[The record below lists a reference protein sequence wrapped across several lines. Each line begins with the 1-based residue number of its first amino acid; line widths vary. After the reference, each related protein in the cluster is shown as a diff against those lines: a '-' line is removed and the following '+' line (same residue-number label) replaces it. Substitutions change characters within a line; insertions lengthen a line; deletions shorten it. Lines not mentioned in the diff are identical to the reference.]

1 MDAESVSLTLRVVM
15 GVQVE
20 WELLFSSA
28 QHGHSFNALLMK
40 VLDAGPTLL
49 LVRDKQGHLFGG
61 FASESWHKNGQFY
74 GVPESSAAI
83 ESECFTMLSLIRFS
97 FTLNE

>member
-1 MDAESVSLTLRVVM
+1 M

-74 GVPESSAAI
+74 GVPELIAAI
-83 ESECFTMLSLIRFS
+83 KTKCFKVLSLFRPFRS
-97 FTLNE
+97 H